1 MTSIQK
7 KLIATGGFI
16 GLMASLLMKYGNP
29 GNMGICVAC
38 FIRDIA
44 GAMGLHSVEKLS
56 YLRPEIIGFILGSFL
71 AALAFKE
78 FKPRGG
84 SSPAIRFVL
93 GMIMMI
99 GALAFLGCPLRML
112 LRMAGGDLNA
122 LVGLA
127 GFLAGIYIGILYLK
141 KGFSLGRSYT
151 QHAVNGSVLPIIGV
165 FLLIGLLAAP
175 AFIGS
180 GAAHA
185 PWILALAVG
194 LAVGAAAQRTRLC
207 TAGAFRDIMLIR
219 DFTLFFGVAAIF
231 ITALVGNLIFNP
243 GVFHLSFVE
252 QAAAHTD
259 GLWNFMGMVVVG
271 FAATLLGGCPLRQT
285 ILGSEGD
292 SDSAV
297 TFLGLLMGAAV
308 SHNFG
313 LAASG
318 AGLALNGQVGVIVC
332 LVLLFLIATL
342 YSRETA

>member
-1 MTSIQK
+1 MTNIQK
-7 KLIATGGFI
+7 KLIATGSFI

-38 FIRDIA
+38 FIRDIG
-44 GAMGLHSVEKLS
+44 GALGLHSVESLS

-84 SSPAIRFVL
+84 SSPATRFVL

-127 GFLAGIYIGILYLK
+127 GFLAGIYIGIRYLR

-151 QHAVNGSVLPIIGV
+151 QHKVNGGVLPVVGI
-165 FLLIGLLAAP
+165 FLFVGLVLAP
-175 AFIGS
+175 SFIGA

-185 PWILALAVG
+185 PIIFSLLVG
-194 LAVGAAAQRTRLC
+194 LCIGAAAQRTRLC
-207 TAGAFRDIMLIR
+207 TAGAFRDVMLIR
-219 DFTLFFGVAAIF
+219 DFTLFYGVLAILVAALI
-231 ITALVGNLIFNP
+231 GNIVFNP
-243 GVFHLSFVE
+243 GFFHLSFIE
-252 QAAAHTD
+252 QPAAHTD
-259 GLWNFMGMVVVG
+259 GLWNFLGMLVVG
-271 FAATLLGGCPLRQT
+271 FSATLLGGCPLRQT
-285 ILGSEGD
+285 ILGGEGD
-292 SDSAV
+292 SDSAI
-297 TFLGLLMGAAV
+297 TFFGLLTGAAISHNLGLAG
-308 SHNFG
+308 
-313 LAASG
+313 SG
-318 AGLALNGQVGVIVC
+318 AGLALNGQVGVILC
-332 LVLLFLIATL
+332 IILLFIIATL